1 MTTARAISP
10 TPTKANLIGSI
21 YPPDVGNPTLNLYGA
36 DLSGAFLR
44 FAGLRYAIIRGADLS
59 DVNLS
64 EAFNLDQQQ
73 LDQVYTCKGAILP
86 QGLVCRHNL

>member
-1 MTTARAISP
+1 MLYTHCYARGTII
-10 TPTKANLIGSI
+10 ANL
-21 YPPDVGNPTLNLYGA
+21 LGA
-36 DLSGAFLR
+36 DLSGIEVS
-44 FAGLRYAIIRGADLS
+44 GDLS
-59 DVNLS
+59 GVNLS